1 MARPTPD
8 PPDPR
13 LERLVELVVQLA
25 SGELGARMEPSSAA
39 DEIDAVI
46 VGINMLAEELEA
58 LNEDLEGRVAE
69 RTQQLEAAQEQLE
82 RLALYDPLTDLANR
96 TLLADRIAQ
105 AMARAERAESP
116 PAVLVLD
123 LDGFKA
129 VNDSFGHAVGDQLLV
144 EVARRLGRVARL
156 SDTVARLGGDEFA
169 LVILDATAD
178 QVLDVADR
186 IMLALSAPVQA
197 GDRSCWVSASIGVRF
212 AERGETAGIL
222 LRDADTAMY
231 VAKARGRGDIQVYE
245 PMMHTA
251 ALRRVRQADELRSAL
266 TNGELRVHYQPIVEL
281 ATGRTAALEALV
293 RWQHPVRGLLSAD
306 DVIPVAE
313 ETGLIVAVDQW
324 VLDVAGAQVAAWRV
338 RAQGAAPPK
347 VHVNISPITFR
358 SPGFAED
365 VIAGLARCGARV
377 ADVMLEVTET
387 QMMGEDDQT
396 MAAMDTLQTA
406 GIGVAIDDF
415 GAGCSSLGYVRR
427 QLVDVIK
434 IDRSLVTG
442 LDADPNQRRVAAA
455 LLAVVDAFGLAAV
468 AEGVQ
473 TDAEAAQLRALG
485 CRYGQGFLWGAGV
498 PASEVD
504 LPSDVPTTT
513 TPGGL
518 PVSRR

>member
-1 MARPTPD
+1 
-8 PPDPR
+8 
-13 LERLVELVVQLA
+13 
-25 SGELGARMEPSSAA
+25 
-39 DEIDAVI
+39 
-46 VGINMLAEELEA
+46 
-58 LNEDLEGRVAE
+58 
-69 RTQQLEAAQEQLE
+69 
-82 RLALYDPLTDLANR
+82 
-96 TLLADRIAQ
+96 
-105 AMARAERAESP
+105 
-116 PAVLVLD
+116 
-123 LDGFKA
+123 
-129 VNDSFGHAVGDQLLV
+129 
-144 EVARRLGRVARL
+144 
-156 SDTVARLGGDEFA
+156 
-169 LVILDATAD
+169 
-178 QVLDVADR
+178 
-186 IMLALSAPVQA
+186 
-197 GDRSCWVSASIGVRF
+197 
-212 AERGETAGIL
+212 
-222 LRDADTAMY
+222 
-231 VAKARGRGDIQVYE
+231 
-245 PMMHTA
+245 
-251 ALRRVRQADELRSAL
+251 
-266 TNGELRVHYQPIVEL
+266 VHYQQIVEL

-324 VLDVAGAQVAAWRV
+324 VLDVAGDQVAAWRA
-338 RAQGAAPPK
+338 RAQGAAPPS

-365 VIAGLARCGARV
+365 VIACLARCGARA

-396 MAAMDTLQTA
+396 MAAMDTLQKA

-427 QLVDVIK
+427 QLVDIIK

-504 LPSDVPTTT
+504 LPWDAPTTT